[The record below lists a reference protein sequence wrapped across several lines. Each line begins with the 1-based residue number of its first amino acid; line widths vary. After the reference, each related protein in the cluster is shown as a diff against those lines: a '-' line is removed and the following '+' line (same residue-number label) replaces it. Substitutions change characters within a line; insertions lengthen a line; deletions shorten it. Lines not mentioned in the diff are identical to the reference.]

1 MSFQSVKVRVPGST
15 SNLGPCFD
23 LCGLAIQMYAE
34 VAIEPGGQGFQFDVR
49 GEGAE
54 TIRRLESNL
63 VLHAAEAVW
72 KQAGIS
78 PEGMRIA
85 IDNSIPLFSGLGSS
99 GAAVAAGLMAAN
111 ACCGSPLSREILLTL
126 GTELEGH
133 PDNVAASLLGGLALS
148 SNVAGRIRSL
158 SYRSPEPLEFA
169 ALLPRI
175 QISTKES
182 RKRLPT
188 HYPAGDAVFNV
199 SRAAQLAAAF
209 ASGRLSEVPFAFDDR
224 MHQPYRADQVPYLFE
239 AIRAAEEGGAWGAFL
254 SGSGPSVGAL
264 CAPERSAT
272 VVEAFRTI
280 LRRHRIPGKA
290 FAVGIDNQGAILL

>member
-1 MSFQSVKVRVPGST
+1 MNFQSVKVRVPGST

-23 LCGLAIQMYAE
+23 LCGLAIGMYAE
-34 VAIEPGGQGFQFDVR
+34 AAFKPGGRGFQFDIR

-54 TIRRLESNL
+54 SIRQLESNL
-63 VLHAAEAVW
+63 VLRAAEAAW
-72 KQAGIS
+72 KQADVS

-111 ACCGSPLSREILLTL
+111 ACCGFPLRMEALLTL

-148 SNVAGRIRSL
+148 SNVEGRIRSI
-158 SYRSPEPLEFA
+158 SYRSPE
-169 ALLPRI
+169 LLPRL
-175 QISTKES
+175 QISTRES
-182 RKRLPT
+182 GKRLPT
-188 HYPAGDAVFNV
+188 HYAAGEAVFNV

-209 ASGRLSEVPFAFDDR
+209 ATGRLDEVRFAFEDR
-224 MHQPYRADQVPYLFE
+224 MHQPYRAEQMPYLYD
-239 AIRAAEEGGAWGAFL
+239 AIRAAEAAGAWGAFL

-264 CAPERSAT
+264 CAPERSAR
-272 VVEAFRTI
+272 VVKAFREVQDK
-280 LRRHRIPGKA
+280 RQIPGKA
-290 FAVGIDNQGAILL
+290 FSVGIDNQGAILL